1 MNKVGLVLR
10 KELRDIFQYRPLI
23 YSLCVMP
30 LIIVFLAGFVQYKAS
45 RDPSSEIAVGSLFRL
60 YVLAE
65 PLIIPTM
72 IAAYSIVGE
81 KNSHTLEPFLAAPVE
96 TWQLLLAKGLAAVV
110 PATLATWISGGI
122 FIAEL
127 AVFTTPAVFAQV
139 ITPGWLVLVLLAAP
153 ALTLTP
159 TALTVMT
166 SSRVNDPRAA
176 SQVASLIFIALL
188 LVFSTVGRSLVIS
201 PVVSFE
207 ITVILVVVGIALLR
221 VAVSIFQRDAILTRW
236 K

>member
-1 MNKVGLVLR
+1 MYKVWIVLR

-30 LIIVFLAGFVQYKAS
+30 LIIVFLAGFVMAKAS
-45 RDPSSEIAVGSLFRL
+45 QDQASEIVVGNLFRF

-81 KNSHTLEPFLAAPVE
+81 KTARTLEPLLAAPVE

-122 FIAEL
+122 FVAEM
-127 AVFTTPAVFAQV
+127 AVFTSPAAFAQV
-139 ITPGWLVLVLLAAP
+139 ITSGWLVLMLLAAP

-159 TALTVMT
+159 TALTVMI
-166 SSRVNDPRAA
+166 SSRINEPRAA
-176 SQVASLIFIALL
+176 SQVASLVFIALL
-188 LVFSTVGRSLVIS
+188 LIFSTFGRSLAVSPLLSLVI
-201 PVVSFE
+201 
-207 ITVILVVVGIALLR
+207 TAILVVLGVALLR
-221 VAVSIFQRDAILTRW
+221 AAISVFQREAILTRW